1 MFVARIRADQAAQ
14 LESKNID
21 ISTMKFKPLMD
32 ESLAKPA
39 AAPKKA
45 NFDTSWIWLFGLRM
59 IDSFSALIEIKDHQ
73 TNRNATIEQSN
84 PAFWFESN

>member
-1 MFVARIRADQAAQ
+1 MSNVVCLKHSHYRGETAPELSCKMCCSMFVARIRADQAAQ

-45 NFDTSWIWLFGLRM
+45 NFDTSWI
-59 IDSFSALIEIKDHQ
+59 
-73 TNRNATIEQSN
+73 
-84 PAFWFESN
+84 